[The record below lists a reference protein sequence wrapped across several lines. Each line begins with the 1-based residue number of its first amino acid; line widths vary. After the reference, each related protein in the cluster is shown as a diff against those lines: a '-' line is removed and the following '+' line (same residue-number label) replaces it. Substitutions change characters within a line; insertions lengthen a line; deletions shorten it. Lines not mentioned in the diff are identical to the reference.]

1 MALEQNT
8 QPAGVD
14 APSIAILGG
23 VATFLGATE
32 TKGRALE
39 QISP

>member
-1 MALEQNT
+1 MLASR
-8 QPAGVD
+8 GVQSVFVVFGS
-14 APSIAILGG
+14 AAILGG
-23 VATFLGATE
+23 VVTLLGATE

>member
-1 MALEQNT
+1 MATEQNT

-14 APSIAILGG
+14 ASVAILGG
-23 VATFLGATE
+23 VVTFLGAPE